1 MCAPTRSVRA
11 IECAHPRAACVRA
24 TGTARH
30 AKLPA
35 MYMRIARARSERMV
49 PHSAWAVHECCPAEP
64 LCLFAM
70 SNGAGHATPPP
81 AVRHTLTS
89 TAHPVKTTVHGLFVV
104 SFYLV
109 KSQLSFRVNFVDLNS
124 PPEQQYGAYAAMLRS
139 QGNRVGNRDPSLT
152 GAYPVLL
159 T

>member
-124 PPEQQYGAYAAMLRS
+124 PPEQYGAYSAMLRS
-139 QGNRVGNRDPSLT
+139 QGNRDPSPT